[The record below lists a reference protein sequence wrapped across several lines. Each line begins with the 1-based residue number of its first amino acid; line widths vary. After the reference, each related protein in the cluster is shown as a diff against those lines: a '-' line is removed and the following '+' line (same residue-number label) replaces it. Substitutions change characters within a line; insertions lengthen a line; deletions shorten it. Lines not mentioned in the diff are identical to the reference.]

1 MMSAQ
6 EYRDRADALV
16 RSADAP
22 IGYELVLELEATAAE
37 WRRLATLADAQ
48 DALLAAIAALDN

>member
-1 MMSAQ
+1 MSAQ
-6 EYRDRADALV
+6 EYRARAEALL

-22 IGYELVLELEATAAE
+22 LDYELVLELEATAAE

-48 DALLAAIAALDN
+48 DALLAALAALGD